1 MDWSIDY
8 YRGRGKGIFKL
19 QHVQRSFART
29 WGKTMVVGGYIA
41 HHQVHTIFQ
50 PLPRKVPPDHMCHK
64 WPIGRACSGLRTLNW
79 SLRFFCKTNLCGLC
93 GLFFFAA
100 DYGTQDPKFSAEK
113 KNRRKIGILCPQI
126 GCKKIRTLVYF
137 SFQRNSTTQIV
148 YLTSADF
155 FFPRR
160 NLVFRPMPQ
169 RNSSSGFV

>member
-8 YRGRGKGIFKL
+8 YRGRGKGILKL

-79 SLRFFCKTNLCGLC
+79 SLRFFLPNKPLRTLRT
-93 GLFFFAA
+93 FFFAA

-113 KNRRKIGILCPQI
+113 KIGGKLGSCAPKLVA
-126 GCKKIRTLVYF
+126 KKNTDF
-137 SFQRNSTTQIV
+137 SIFQF
-148 YLTSADF
+148 SAELHYTNCVPDF
-155 FFPRR
+155 CWKKNF
-160 NLVFRPMPQ
+160 L
-169 RNSSSGFV
+169 GGT

>member
-8 YRGRGKGIFKL
+8 YRGRGKGILKL

-50 PLPRKVPPDHMCHK
+50 PLHRKVPPDHMCHK

-113 KNRRKIGILCPQI
+113 KNRRKIGILCPKI
-126 GCKKIRTLVYF
+126 GCKKNTDF
-137 SFQRNSTTQIV
+137 SIFQF
-148 YLTSADF
+148 SAELHYTNCVPDF
-155 FFPRR
+155 CWKKI
-160 NLVFRPMPQ
+160 L
-169 RNSSSGFV
+169 GGT